1 MTRRTVR
8 GIWLGR
14 RRYEPVHALQ
24 LDLFEARREGGM
36 GDTILFVEHDPVVTV
51 GKGAKPEH
59 LLAPRERLRAQGV
72 DVVDVGRGGDVTLHA
87 PGQLVAYPVVDLSP
101 DRRDVRRYVNLLSE
115 CMQRL
120 VAAWGVAAGPMPRY
134 VGLWADRSSPARW
147 LGGDLALEPVKL
159 GAIGVRISRWVTMH
173 GFALNLTTDLDLYK
187 FIVPCGI
194 REHAVA
200 SVASLTCAEP
210 SVPATARRAFDVLAE
225 LMGAEQIGYDDW
237 SAAPLD
243 EVLVATRSTLASS
256 PAAPVST
263 VRAENPSSSRR
274 DWSSATETK

>member
-173 GFALNLTTDLDLYK
+173 GFALNLDIDLSWFQL
-187 FIVPCGI
+187 IVPCGI
-194 REHAVA
+194 NEYP
-200 SVASLTCAEP
+200 VASLSALTGRAPAVESAAE
-210 SVPATARRAFDVLAE
+210 RAFE
-225 LMGAEQIGYDDW
+225 LFCSVFE
-237 SAAPLD
+237 
-243 EVLVATRSTLASS
+243 ATPQSFE
-256 PAAPVST
+256 
-263 VRAENPSSSRR
+263 RA
-274 DWSSATETK
+274 